1 MEENKIIWQAS
12 SYGLINRIISL
23 TATIYEISNDELI
36 IKEGFL
42 NRNTTII
49 KLSDLKSVSL
59 VESLYQRLI
68 KVGTI
73 YIKKSDGKIITLKN
87 LKDPENAR
95 RMLNDLLMPKQL
107 ENKMEENKN
116 EI

>member
-107 ENKMEENKN
+107 ENKMEETKN